1 MNTIINE
8 PTIGSQNPTDRQI
21 ASSYRS
27 AFSSHAEKLGS
38 FILRY
43 GLVAILLYFGA
54 YKFTTEEA
62 QGIAPLV
69 AHSPFFN
76 WLQALL
82 GTQAISNVIGSSE
95 IVIALLIATRPF
107 SARLSSIGSV
117 LAVGTFLAT
126 LSFLVT
132 TPGVWHYAAGF
143 PVPVPNLV
151 GAFLIKDLFLLG
163 ASVWTAG
170 EAAKAAGYHA

>member
-1 MNTIINE
+1 MNTIISK
-8 PTIGSQNPTDRQI
+8 PTIGTQNPIDRQI

-69 AHSPFFN
+69 AHSPLFN
-76 WLQALL
+76 WLQASF
-82 GTQAISNVIGSSE
+82 GTQGISNLIGSSE

-107 SARLSSIGSV
+107 SARLSSIGSTS
-117 LAVGTFLAT
+117 LRWEPSSPL
-126 LSFLVT
+126 
-132 TPGVWHYAAGF
+132 YASYWALTRSQGSTNGAACF
-143 PVPVPNLV
+143 VP
-151 GAFLIKDLFLLG
+151 
-163 ASVWTAG
+163 
-170 EAAKAAGYHA
+170 E